1 MRLLHD
7 KRVKRRNDV
16 IYNIILRFA
25 HGFGERFVAVELG
38 THEQTADQLPAKI
51 TIKVASSKHSVDLST
66 PADAGHAGLLLRL
79 SSN

>member
-16 IYNIILRFA
+16 IYVIILRFA

-38 THEQTADQLPAKI
+38 THEQTADQLPVKI
-51 TIKVASSKHSVDLST
+51 TIKVASSDI
-66 PADAGHAGLLLRL
+66 RL
-79 SSN
+79 ISAHRRCRSRWHIIEIEQ